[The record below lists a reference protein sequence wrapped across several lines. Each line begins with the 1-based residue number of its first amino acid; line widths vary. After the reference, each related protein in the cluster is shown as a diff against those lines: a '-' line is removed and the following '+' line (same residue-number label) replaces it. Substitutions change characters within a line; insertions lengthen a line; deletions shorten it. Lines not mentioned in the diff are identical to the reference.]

1 MTRIFSNTGN
11 DFGSCFG
18 NNLARVID
26 DFTNLP
32 TRYTTCDTAN
42 KPSNGCTDWTKYGTN
57 RCAQSG
63 PLRCTSNSHCRGYS
77 GVTDGIERFLSS
89 QFTFAQFIKYLCI
102 LYAHADDIGN

>member
-32 TRYTTCDTAN
+32 T
-42 KPSNGCTDWTKYGTN
+42 
-57 RCAQSG
+57 
-63 PLRCTSNSHCRGYS
+63 
-77 GVTDGIERFLSS
+77 
-89 QFTFAQFIKYLCI
+89 
-102 LYAHADDIGN
+102 